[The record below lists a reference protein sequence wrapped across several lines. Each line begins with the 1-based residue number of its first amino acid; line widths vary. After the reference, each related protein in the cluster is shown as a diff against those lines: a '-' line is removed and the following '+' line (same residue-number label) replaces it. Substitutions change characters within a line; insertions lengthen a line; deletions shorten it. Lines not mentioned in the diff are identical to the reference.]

1 MEYIQSKDNGTV
13 KHIASLQRKKFRRQY
28 KEYIVEGWR
37 SVLDVLPTG
46 QVKLIAISDEVN
58 DEEVQAMVDAA
69 HDAQCRIVRVAAGLY
84 RTLEETENGQG
95 VLAVVAQQSA
105 DISMFRP
112 DACSLLIDE
121 VQDPGNLGTILRTA
135 LAAGVTQILLTKGC
149 VDPYNAKTVRSTM
162 SALSKVTLFEQVT
175 AEDIKT
181 LCTTHHLTVYATA
194 LDEAEPYRAVDY
206 ETPVLLMMGN
216 EGRGVSDEFFALAH
230 RRITIPMYGP
240 IESLNLAV
248 ATGLCLF
255 AIRESIEERKRME

>member
-46 QVKLIAISDEVN
+46 QVKLIAISDEVH
-58 DEEVQAMVDAA
+58 DEEVQAMVDV
-69 HDAQCRIVRVAAGLY
+69 AQCRIVRVAAGLY
-84 RTLEETENGQG
+84 HTLEETENGQG
-95 VLAVVAQQSA
+95 VLAVVAQRSS

-175 AEDIKT
+175 VEDIKS

-255 AIRESIEERKRME
+255 AIRESIEERKRMG

>member
-46 QVKLIAISDEVN
+46 QVKLSDEVN

-175 AEDIKT
+175 VEDIKS

-255 AIRESIEERKRME
+255 AIRESVEERKRVG

>member
-58 DEEVQAMVDAA
+58 DEEVKAMVDAA
-69 HDAQCRIVRVAAGLY
+69 HDAQCRIVCVAAGLY

-95 VLAVVAQQSA
+95 VLAVVAQQSS

-175 AEDIKT
+175 TEDIKT
-181 LCTTHHLTVYATA
+181 HCTTHHLTVYATA

-255 AIRESIEERKRME
+255 AIRESIEERKRMG

>member
-58 DEEVQAMVDAA
+58 DEEVQAIVDAA
-69 HDAQCRIVRVAAGLY
+69 HEAQCRIVRVAAGLY
-84 RTLEETENGQG
+84 HTLEETENGQG
-95 VLAVVAQQSA
+95 VLAVVAQRSS

-175 AEDIKT
+175 VEDIKL

-255 AIRESIEERKRME
+255 AIRESVEERKRIG